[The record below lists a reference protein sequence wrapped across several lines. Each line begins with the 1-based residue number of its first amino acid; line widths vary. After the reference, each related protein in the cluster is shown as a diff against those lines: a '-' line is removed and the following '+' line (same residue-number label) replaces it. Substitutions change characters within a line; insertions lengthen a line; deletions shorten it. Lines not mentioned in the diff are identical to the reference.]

1 MLGRH
6 FRRGQ
11 HARRVGEAARHH
23 QHVTFVQLRQ
33 GIGYALPGGIQRG
46 HVRTQ
51 HAQRISHEK
60 RQGSELAH
68 TVDTH
73 APGAGEQ
80 FDGGIEVGAIHLL
93 DHARHV
99 GAFLAPEAGELTDA
113 VVAAAG
119 HQQAR
124 GLVAVEGTALGD
136 LAAEHVLELAETA
149 VAELLRQAREGR
161 RIDPQLFGQL
171 ADGRHRRTLRRRDQ
185 GAEDAARAA
194 AEGDISLAPLDG
206 FEQEFQ
212 AR

>member
-1 MLGRH
+1 M
-6 FRRGQ
+6 
-11 HARRVGEAARHH
+11 
-23 QHVTFVQLRQ
+23 RQ
-33 GIGYALPGGIQRG
+33 GIGHTLARSVQGG

-51 HAQRISHEK
+51 HAQGIGHEQ
-60 RQGSELAH
+60 RQRGELAH
-68 TVDTH
+68 AVDTH
-73 APGAGEQ
+73 AAGAGEQ
-80 FDGGIEVGAIHLL
+80 FDGGVEVGAIHLL

-136 LAAEHVLELAETA
+136 FAAEHVLELAEAA

-161 RIDPQLFGQL
+161 RIHPQLLGQL
-171 ADGRHRRTLRRRDQ
+171 ADGRHRRPLRRLDQ
-185 GAEDAARAA
+185 RGEDAARAA
-194 AEGDISLAPLDG
+194 AEGDVGLAPLDG